1 MQVAMHL
8 CFILAVAPLSHCLMA
23 FSVLTDQGMFC
34 VHSYLHICSKV
45 EICWGTKLTNA

>member
-34 VHSYLHICSKV
+34 VHSYLHICSEV

>member
-8 CFILAVAPLSHCLMA
+8 CFILAAAPLSHCLMA

-34 VHSYLHICSKV
+34 VHSYLHFCGKV
-45 EICWGTKLTNA
+45 EIRWGTKLTDA

>member
-34 VHSYLHICSKV
+34 VHSYLRICSKV
-45 EICWGTKLTNA
+45 EIHWGTKLTDA